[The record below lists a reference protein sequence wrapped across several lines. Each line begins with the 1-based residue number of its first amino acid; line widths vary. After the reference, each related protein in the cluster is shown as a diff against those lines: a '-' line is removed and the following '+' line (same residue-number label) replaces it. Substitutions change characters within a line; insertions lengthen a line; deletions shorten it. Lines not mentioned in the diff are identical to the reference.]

1 LEDNVDY
8 SHYTQCTHFLH
19 MNTCLLIMLV
29 FRFMKSMVWYSTK
42 KIIEKK
48 RELYSIY
55 GPNWFVGLW
64 SFLSYFW

>member
-1 LEDNVDY
+1 
-8 SHYTQCTHFLH
+8 

-48 RELYSIY
+48 RAL
-55 GPNWFVGLW
+55 
-64 SFLSYFW
+64 